1 MKYICV
7 LDFEATCDSNKSN
20 FDKSQIEIIEFP
32 SLLYKLDSTN
42 KKLEKIGEFH
52 EYVKPVMHPILSDFC
67 TQLTG
72 IKQETINKADIF
84 ENVFKRHFLWLKSN
98 VKNFDEFTFLTCG
111 AWDLKIQLP
120 PELNNKKIKNKEEYK
135 YFINIKDE
143 FEYFYKRKIGGMD
156 QMLNYMKL
164 TLDGHHHSGIDDC
177 RNISKIL
184 NKMVNDGHTD
194 FKVNYVKS

>member
-1 MKYICV
+1 MISYICV
-7 LDFEATCDSNKSN
+7 LDFEATCWNDDKI
-20 FDKSQIEIIEFP
+20 DKSQVEIIEFP
-32 SLLYKLDSTN
+32 SILYKLDSNN

-52 EYVKPVMHPILSDFC
+52 EYVKPILHPILSDFC

-72 IKQETINKADIF
+72 IKQETVNKADVF
-84 ENVFKRHFLWLKSN
+84 ENVFKRHYLWLKSN

-111 AWDLKIQLP
+111 AWDLKIQLQR
-120 PELNNKKIKNKEEYK
+120 ELNNKKIKNKDEYK

-143 FEYFYKRKIGGMD
+143 FEYFYKRKIGGMV

-184 NKMVNDGHTD
+184 NKTVKEGHTD
-194 FKVNYVKS
+194 FKVNYVK